1 MWRRRAMS
9 LIVLGLVAIG
19 TLGVR
24 LVALT
29 G

>member
-1 MWRRRAMS
+1 MWQRRAMS

-19 TLGVR
+19 TLSAR
-24 LVALT
+24 LVALA